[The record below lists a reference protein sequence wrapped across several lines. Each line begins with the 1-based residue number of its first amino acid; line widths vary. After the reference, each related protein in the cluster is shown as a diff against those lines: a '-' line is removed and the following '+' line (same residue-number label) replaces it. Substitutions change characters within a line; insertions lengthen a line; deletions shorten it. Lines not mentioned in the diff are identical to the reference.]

1 MTDLA
6 TLSPR
11 ILTGPEREAACIARI
26 PRARMFSTPGE
37 ARACERGWDDA
48 RRGWPPIEEVGAYAV
63 GWFDAERWQQDRD
76 DERADRAR
84 RER

>member
-26 PRARMFSTPGE
+26 PRARRFSTPGE
-37 ARACERGWDDA
+37 ARACERGWDDQ
-48 RRGWPPIEEVGAYAV
+48 RRGWWTLESSDAYMTGFSDGEKA
-63 GWFDAERWQQDRD
+63 DEIRN

-84 RER
+84 ET